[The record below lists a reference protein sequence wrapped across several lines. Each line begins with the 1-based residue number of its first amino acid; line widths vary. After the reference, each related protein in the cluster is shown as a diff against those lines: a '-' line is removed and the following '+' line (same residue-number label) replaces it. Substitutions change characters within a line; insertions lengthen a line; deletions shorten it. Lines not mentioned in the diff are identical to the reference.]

1 MSNPVHP
8 KLKEI
13 IKIISQDRERTNI
26 TKIYE
31 QKLIAWLVTRI
42 PEWMTSNMLT
52 FIGFLGNFLVVASF
66 GMARFV
72 DQRLLL
78 LNILGFGISWFGDSL
93 DGRVA
98 YYRKK
103 PRKWFGFSLDLTTD
117 WLGTLLIGWGY
128 IVYVPNEW
136 EILGFAFVVLY
147 GWEILT
153 TLLRYKITNKY
164 SIDSGLL
171 GPTEVRIVLS
181 IILSLE
187 VFVKDSIFISG
198 LIAVIVLL
206 ISNIVEFIRI
216 LKYADA
222 LDKEENAN
230 KK

>member
-1 MSNPVHP
+1 MSNLVHP

-26 TKIYE
+26 TRAYE
-31 QKLIAWLVTRI
+31 QKLIAWLVARI
-42 PEWMTSNMLT
+42 PNWMTSNMLT
-52 FIGFLGNFLVVASF
+52 FIGFLGNFLVFASF
-66 GMARFV
+66 GLARFV

-171 GPTEVRIVLS
+171 GPTEVRIFVS

-198 LIAVIVLL
+198 LIAVVVLL

>member
-1 MSNPVHP
+1 MTNLVHP

-13 IKIISQDRERTNI
+13 IKIISQDRDRTNLF
-26 TKIYE
+26 KGYE

-42 PEWMTSNMLT
+42 PSWMTSNMLT
-52 FIGFLGNFLVVASF
+52 FIGFMGNFIV
-66 GMARFV
+66 FV
-72 DQRLLL
+72 SLGLGKYVDHRLLL
-78 LNILGFGISWFGDSL
+78 LNIAGFAISWFGDSL

-117 WLGTLLIGWGY
+117 WLGTLLMGWGY
-128 IVYVPNEW
+128 IVYAPNEW
-136 EILGFAFVVLY
+136 EILGFAFVVFY

-181 IILSLE
+181 IIFTLE
-187 VFVKDSIFISG
+187 VFVRDSIYISG
-198 LIAVIVLL
+198 LIAVLILL
-206 ISNIVEFIRI
+206 ISNVVEFIRI

-222 LDKEENAN
+222 LDKQENAS

>member
-1 MSNPVHP
+1 MSNLFHP
-8 KLKEI
+8 KLKDI

-26 TKIYE
+26 TKVYE

-42 PEWMTSNMLT
+42 PSWMTSNMLT
-52 FIGFLGNFLVVASF
+52 GIGFLGNLLVFSSF
-66 GMARFV
+66 VLAKFV
-72 DQRLLL
+72 NVYWLL
-78 LNILGFGISWFGDSL
+78 LNIAGFAISWFGDSL

-117 WLGTLLIGWGY
+117 WIGTIILGWGY
-128 IVYVPNEW
+128 IIYAPSQW
-136 EILGFAFVVLY
+136 EILGFSFVVLY

-153 TLLRYKITNKY
+153 TLLRYKITGNY

-171 GPTEVRIVLS
+171 GPTEVRIFLS
-181 IILSLE
+181 IIFSLE
-187 VFVKDSIFISG
+187 VFVRDSIHYTG
-198 LIAVIVLL
+198 LAAVLILL
-206 ISNIVEFIRI
+206 ISNIVEFKRI
-216 LKYADA
+216 LKFANA

>member
-1 MSNPVHP
+1 MTNLVHP
-8 KLKEI
+8 KLKDI
-13 IKIISQDRERTNI
+13 IKIISQDRDRTNLF
-26 TKIYE
+26 KVYE

-42 PEWMTSNMLT
+42 PSWMTSNMLT
-52 FIGFLGNFLVVASF
+52 FIGFLGNFTVFLSL
-66 GMARFV
+66 GLARFV
-72 DQRLLL
+72 DSYWLL
-78 LNILGFGISWFGDSL
+78 LNILGFTISWFGDSL

-103 PRKWFGFSLDLTTD
+103 PRKWYGFSLDLTTD
-117 WLGTLLIGWGY
+117 WLGTLLMGWGY
-128 IVYVPNEW
+128 IVYAPSEW

-181 IILSLE
+181 IIFTLE
-187 VFVKDSIFISG
+187 VFVKDSIYISG
-198 LIAVIVLL
+198 LIAVTMLL
-206 ISNIVEFIRI
+206 ISNIVEFIRV